1 MGKIAIVTD
10 SNSGIQDKDIEGLD
24 IFVVPMPFELDGELY
39 MESES
44 LDKEELYKLFKDGVD
59 VSTSQPSPGY
69 ICELWDK
76 LLEEYEEILY
86 IPMSSALSSTCQT
99 GFVLAQD
106 YDNKVQVVDN
116 KRISVI
122 LKESVYDALYLS
134 HQGKSAKEIKETL
147 EEHQGDGSI
156 YLMVDTL
163 TYLKKGGR
171 ITSGAAALGA
181 VLNLKPILQIQ
192 GGKLDAYAKARGIK
206 QARKILLDALEKDLK
221 ERFAGEKMTLYAA
234 HSCTQEDAELWKVVV
249 QERFPDCVIELWD
262 LSMSITCHVGPG
274 VLAVATA
281 KSLQ

>member
-10 SNSGIQDKDIEGLD
+10 SNSGIQDKDVEGLD
-24 IFVVPMPFELDGELY
+24 VFVVPMPFELDGELY
-39 MESES
+39 TESES
-44 LDKEELYKLFKDGVD
+44 LDKEELYKRFNEGVD

-76 LLEEYEEILY
+76 LLEEYDEILY

-134 HQGKSAKEIKETL
+134 EQGKCGKEIKEIL

-192 GGKLDAYAKARGIK
+192 GGKLDAYAKARGVK

-221 ERFAGEKMTLYAA
+221 ERFDGEKMTLYAA
-234 HSCTQEDAELWKVVV
+234 HSCVKEEAEIWKAAV
-249 QERFPDCVIELWD
+249 QEHFPDYDVELWD

-281 KSLQ
+281 KSLR